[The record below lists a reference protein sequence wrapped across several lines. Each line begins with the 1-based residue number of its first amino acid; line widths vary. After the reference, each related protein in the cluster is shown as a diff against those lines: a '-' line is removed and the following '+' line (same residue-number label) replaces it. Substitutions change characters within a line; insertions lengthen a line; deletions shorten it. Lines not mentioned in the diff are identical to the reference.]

1 MRYSLEGTIDKT
13 VLAEFTTPSRRT
25 SQQLTVYTGV
35 PTFKNQCRIHRV
47 LRAGANARHTRY
59 TRSKIKRRYA
69 TVSRERLEEKRTDG
83 ASYRHTATQKAT
95 FAYQVTRVGTS
106 ASRTIILPV
115 VAGSPIAG

>member
-47 LRAGANARHTRY
+47 LRAGANARY

-115 VAGSPIAG
+115 VAGSPIAR